1 MTNLEILDIIMQTIS
16 YIFSSISSFIYF
28 CFSVKSKTKVASN
41 LWADTDE
48 EDNADNPEAV
58 KKNKDEQLDQQKN
71 FAILAIGTY
80 IYKFLISQEKLN
92 RFFFFLKYNKIYYCF

>member
-1 MTNLEILDIIMQTIS
+1 M
-16 YIFSSISSFIYF
+16 
-28 CFSVKSKTKVASN
+28 ASN

-80 IYKFLISQEKLN
+80 VYKFLISQEKLN
-92 RFFFFLKYNKIYYCF
+92 RFFFSLEI